1 MSTAALPSPVVRNS
15 LTGRYLASPAGTGAV
30 WPKSPDQARL
40 KAVHGALEDRFLTR
54 PAFLEAAETDLLES
68 DLNGVL
74 DLLFS
79 LPDRLFDGD
88 AHAFAAAVGLR
99 PDQARIA
106 LRPPVPEPTRIGRA
120 DLYHDTTGFR
130 LLEFNISSAL
140 GGFDTPELNR
150 LLLEDERL
158 ADFAAAENL
167 TFPDAVGALADFLR
181 ATAENAGA
189 GAGTP
194 TVALMDWWPGYRK
207 TEPKIRALAALLER
221 YGIEAV
227 PCHTGQVRESGGR
240 ITVDGRPVDV
250 VHRYFT
256 LGELTAD
263 AASLA
268 RAEELLDAF
277 DRCGTPV
284 LSPLRTS
291 MHGNKRALAM
301 LWEER
306 CHRTYDRSERALVER
321 FLPWTQEL
329 RQGPASVRG
338 EKVDLLAYCARRRED
353 LVLKPSHGLGGVGTV
368 LGRSVGDQEWAKA
381 LSRAAEGRY
390 VVQELVTPS
399 PEEFPDTSANGRS
412 PWALN
417 WGAFLIGRQYA
428 GAFLRGLPTDR
439 ADVISYDNKAH
450 AGCVFQA
457 PRPDPRPAS

>member
-1 MSTAALPSPVVRNS
+1 MTAALPAPAVRNP
-15 LTGRYLASPAGTGAV
+15 LTERYLASPAGRAAL
-30 WPKSPDQARL
+30 WPEAPDPARL
-40 KAVHGALEDRFLTR
+40 EAVHGALEDRFLTR
-54 PAFLEAAETDLLES
+54 PAFLEAAEAERLES

-99 PDQARIA
+99 PEQARIA
-106 LRPPVPEPTRIGRA
+106 LRPPVPEPARIGRA
-120 DLYHDTTGFR
+120 DLYHDGSDFR

-140 GGFDTPELNR
+140 GAFDTPELNR
-150 LLLEDERL
+150 LLLEDDRL
-158 ADFAAAENL
+158 AGFAAEERL
-167 TFPDAVGALADFLR
+167 TFPDTVGALAGVLR
-181 ATAENAGA
+181 AAAKNAGHD
-189 GAGTP
+189 GDTP

-227 PCHTGQVRESGGR
+227 PCHTGQVRETGGR
-240 ITVDGRPVDV
+240 IVVDGRTVDV

-263 AASLA
+263 AACVA

-277 DRCGTPV
+277 ARCGTPV

-306 CHRTYDRSERALVER
+306 CRNTYDPAEQALVER
-321 FLPWTQEL
+321 LLPWTHEL
-329 RQGPASVRG
+329 RPGPATVRG
-338 EKVDLLAYCARRRED
+338 EDVDLLAHCARHRED
-353 LVLKPSHGLGGVGTV
+353 LVLKPSHGLGGTGTL
-368 LGRSVGDQEWAKA
+368 LGRSTGDQEWADA
-381 LSRAAEGRY
+381 LDRAAAGGY
-390 VVQELVTPS
+390 IVQELVTPR
-399 PEEFPDTSANGRS
+399 PELFPGRDEDGPS
-412 PWALN
+412 LWALN

-428 GAFLRGLPTDR
+428 GAFLRGLPAGR
-439 ADVISYDNKAH
+439 ADVISFDNKAY
-450 AGCVFQA
+450 AGCAFQA
-457 PRPDPRPAS
+457 ARA

>member
-1 MSTAALPSPVVRNS
+1 MTTAALPTLLARNA
-15 LTGRYLASPAGTGAV
+15 LTERYLGSPAGTAAV
-30 WPKSPDQARL
+30 WPESPDPARL
-40 KAVHGALEDRFLTR
+40 EAVHGALEDRFLTR
-54 PAFLEAAETDLLES
+54 PAFLEAVEVERLES

-99 PDQARIA
+99 PEQARIA
-106 LRPPVPEPTRIGRA
+106 LRPPVPEPARIGRA
-120 DLYHDTTGFR
+120 DLYHDATGFR

-158 ADFAAAENL
+158 AGFAAREDL
-167 TFPDAVGALADFLR
+167 TFPDAVGALADLLR
-181 ATAENAGA
+181 ATARNAGCD
-189 GAGTP
+189 GDTP

-221 YGIEAV
+221 YGVEAV

-240 ITVDGRPVDV
+240 ITVEGRAVDV

-277 DRCGTPV
+277 ARCGTPV
-284 LSPLRTS
+284 VSPLRTS

-306 CHRTYDRSERALVER
+306 CRSTYSPAEKALVER
-321 FLPWTQEL
+321 FLPWTHEL
-329 RQGPASVRG
+329 RDGSAEVRG
-338 EKVDLLAYCARRRED
+338 EEVDLLAYCARHRED
-353 LVLKPSHGLGGVGTV
+353 LVIKPSHGLGGVGTV
-368 LGRSVGDQEWAKA
+368 LGRSVGDQEWADA
-381 LSRAAEGRY
+381 LNGAAGGRY
-390 VVQELVTPS
+390 IVQELVTPY
-399 PEEFPDTSANGRS
+399 PEAFPGPGADGPSS
-412 PWALN
+412 WALN
-417 WGAFLIGRQYA
+417 WGAFLVGRQYA
-428 GAFLRGLPTDR
+428 GAFLRGLPTDQ
-439 ADVISYDNKAH
+439 ADVISYDNKAY

-457 PRPDPRPAS
+457 GRP